1 MPVSTAKYVPSLGI
15 LFASISLVSGTSK
28 MFSCDSAASKP
39 LCPGTLTTCT
49 CTVAG
54 AANSNTR
61 WRFFSM
67 TDFCL
72 CNFIS
77 LSQPYPCAPMQ
88 GPSST
93 GVCGPYLSAANRN
106 PGSGLP
112 CNVSYINITAH
123 PSLKGMLVGCQDMS
137 AVPDTWVGN
146 VTLSIVGKPHARQ
159 FWILGT
165 CMYCMAI

>member
-1 MPVSTAKYVPSLGI
+1 MMSDSTAKYLPSVGI
-15 LFASISLVSGTSK
+15 LVASLSLVNGTSSR
-28 MFSCDSAASKP
+28 MFSCDNAASKP

-49 CTVAG
+49 CAVTG
-54 AANSNTR
+54 TNSNTR

-93 GVCGPYLSAANRN
+93 GVCGPYLSAANRDA
-106 PGSGLP
+106 GSGLP
-112 CNVSYINITAH
+112 CNVSYVNITAH
-123 PSLKGMLVGCQDMS
+123 PSLNGMLVGCQDMS
-137 AVPDTWVGN
+137 SVPDTWVGN
-146 VTLSIVGKPHARQ
+146 VTLSIVRKLQHRL
-159 FWILGT
+159 FK
-165 CMYCMAI
+165 YV